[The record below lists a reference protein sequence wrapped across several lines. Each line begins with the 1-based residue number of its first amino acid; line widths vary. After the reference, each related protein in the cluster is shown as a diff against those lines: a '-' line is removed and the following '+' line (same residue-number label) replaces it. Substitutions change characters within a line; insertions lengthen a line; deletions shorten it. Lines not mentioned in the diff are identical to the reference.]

1 MRPTRRSKLDLVR
14 RLARTFIETFS
25 AIALMKIH
33 VLLGRPLRKW
43 RTTWGTTAAERQR
56 AYPGDE
62 LLAEPKWHYTHGVTI
77 NAGPREVW
85 PWIVQLGQGRG
96 GFYSYQALENL
107 VGCRITNAHEIL
119 PRFQHLEVGDAI
131 RLHPKAPPMPVALI
145 EAQSHLVLFAS
156 DADSG
161 EATVWGFHLL
171 PLAGGRTRLIERGG
185 STHGDSV
192 RSRLAFGRM
201 LLEPISFVMSRKMLL
216 TIKELATANHH
227 AQAR

>member
-1 MRPTRRSKLDLVR
+1 MARSI
-14 RLARTFIETFS
+14 IETFS
-25 AIALMKIH
+25 AIALIKIH

-56 AYPGDE
+56 TYPGDE
-62 LLAEPKWHYTHGVTI
+62 LLTDPKWSYSHAVTI
-77 NAGPREVW
+77 NAGPSEVW

-107 VGCRITNAHEIL
+107 VGCRITNVGEIL

-131 RLHPKAPPMPVALI
+131 RLHPKAPPIPVALV
-145 EAQSHLVLFAS
+145 EPERHLVLFAS
-156 DADSG
+156 DAGSG

-171 PLAGGRTRLIERGG
+171 PLEGGRTRLIERGG

-216 TIKELATANHH
+216 TIKDSASASRHDR
-227 AQAR
+227 AR